1 MFTPSKYQIVEMDH
15 FAIKNRIECQL
26 SLSIRFLTNISNIDL
41 AIAYKDLTGEI
52 KIESHSGCFPALHGS
67 FQIEKRVSKRDQDFK
82 MKLFNF
88 SSFVIATAI
97 LILFSAIFTYNGIVT
112 HQYDIRQYSIP
123 ALLLVMIQD
132 VFATFFLIY
141 LGLNNQQLFHLYFT
155 PALWY
160 FIIFAILDFRLLTL
174 IWRMQNERTLNT
186 LEVRRF

>member
-1 MFTPSKYQIVEMDH
+1 MDR
-15 FAIKNRIECQL
+15 FSIKNRLECNMTFL
-26 SLSIRFLTNISNIDL
+26 LRFFANSSSIDL
-41 AIAYKDLTGEI
+41 AIAYKDLSGEI
-52 KIESHSGCFPALHGS
+52 KIESPEGCFPSVQGG
-67 FQIEKRVSKRDQDFK
+67 FQIDKRVALAHQDFK

-112 HQYDIRQYSIP
+112 HQYDIRQYSI
-123 ALLLVMIQD
+123 ATLAFVMTQD
-132 VFATFFLIY
+132 VFATFLLIY

-174 IWRMQNERTLNT
+174 VWKLQNERVLNA
-186 LEVRRF
+186 LEVAAAD